1 MRGTDAELLHAKQQR
16 GPAHAE
22 QSSSTVRAAP
32 DFPNRVLERGDDF
45 PPFRVFQSPSQTPI
59 STFTRRPRIGAKVRR
74 DIIK

>member
-22 QSSSTVRAAP
+22 QSSSTVRAA
-32 DFPNRVLERGDDF
+32 DFPNRFLERGDDF
-45 PPFRVFQSPSQTPI
+45 PPFRVFQDPSQTPI
-59 STFTRRPRIGAKVRR
+59 STFTQRPRIGAKVRR